1 MRACHHVAIVVWG
14 IVRGVPSIISL
25 PSPVKAAFLSLMT
38 VLFLNLNLYKAPL
51 KENDN
56 ELKHPKGGIKLVYV
70 DAITLWRS
78 LDGSFWSNT
87 NGPFWWAM
95 KGQKFNKHIEGKR
108 VVFRTVQTHVDRA
121 RAVCWNENSLGSGEQ
136 SGRNLQPSIFTS
148 SKFFCFF
155 LIFILLIAAS
165 CMFIYSLHKDHVLRF
180 TFSQSSLAHSNAHA
194 SRSFGS
200 VAVCLTSSFYFQW
213 LWPHFKFRTTSSIC
227 KHSKLCISINSYL
240 IHFKL
245 CIVFNRGLVQS
256 YAALL
261 TLAMFRRQT
270 DKYSV
275 HKGNNIC
282 FRFFLDAVSANFL
295 MFIIYVEFYLSIPFW
310 MTFTLFKSHGTL
322 ERLETTTNKQKQTT
336 TTTTTTKKKKKRSKQ
351 TKKQTLTQTKSF
363 SP

>member
-165 CMFIYSLHKDHVLRF
+165 CMFIYSLHNDHVLRF
-180 TFSQSSLAHSNAHA
+180 TFSQSSLAHSTAHA

-200 VAVCLTSSFYFQW
+200 VAVCLNANSLGSGEQSGRNLPPSIFTNS
-213 LWPHFKFRTTSSIC
+213 KFFIKKKIC
-227 KHSKLCISINSYL
+227 WSLQVVCL
-240 IHFKL
+240 
-245 CIVFNRGLVQS
+245 
-256 YAALL
+256 
-261 TLAMFRRQT
+261 
-270 DKYSV
+270 
-275 HKGNNIC
+275 
-282 FRFFLDAVSANFL
+282 
-295 MFIIYVEFYLSIPFW
+295 
-310 MTFTLFKSHGTL
+310 FTLF
-322 ERLETTTNKQKQTT
+322 TT
-336 TTTTTTKKKKKRSKQ
+336 TTCSA
-351 TKKQTLTQTKSF
+351 LFLVS
-363 SP
+363 